1 MNPANKERRLPGEA
15 PADPNQSMP
24 AAFAAGLQV
33 AEASGHAF
41 APRKRFNTQHVL
53 IVTTLVLSVGMIYGM
68 RRYGMQS
75 GLKFDT
81 TEVAYTRDDANH
93 KRAAEFQKLVAQ
105 MGASDKELPTVD
117 KNPFKLMGAEAG
129 GATVDAG
136 PVVDE
141 AAEKAKRLAAE
152 RARTLETE
160 FTALKLGS
168 IMMGRVPLARIND
181 ELVRVGDVAG
191 ENFKIVAIEPQ
202 TVTLVAD
209 GRKYTLTLAEEAPV
223 KGRAPKAKDGAK

>member
-1 MNPANKERRLPGEA
+1 
-15 PADPNQSMP
+15 
-24 AAFAAGLQV
+24 
-33 AEASGHAF
+33 
-41 APRKRFNTQHVL
+41 
-53 IVTTLVLSVGMIYGM
+53 MIYGM

-105 MGASDKELPTVD
+105 MSAADKELPAVD

-129 GATVDAG
+129 DATVDAG
-136 PVVDE
+136 PVVDD

-152 RARTLETE
+152 REKALETE
-160 FTALKLGS
+160 LTELKLGS

-181 ELVRVGDVAG
+181 ELVRVGDMAG

-209 GRKYTLTLAEEAPV
+209 GKKFTLTLADEPQP
-223 KGRAPKAKDGAK
+223 KGKGPKARDGAK

>member
-33 AEASGHAF
+33 AEASGLSV
-41 APRKRFNTQHVL
+41 APRKRFNTQHVI
-53 IVTTLVLSVGMIYGM
+53 IVTTLALSAAMIYGM

-81 TEVAYTRDDANH
+81 TEVVYTRDDANH

-105 MGASDKELPTVD
+105 MGSADKELPAVD

-129 GATVDAG
+129 DATVGTG

-152 RARTLETE
+152 RVKELETE
-160 FTALKLGS
+160 FAELKLGS

-191 ENFKIVAIEPQ
+191 ENFKIVTIEPQ

-209 GRKYTLTLAEEAPV
+209 GKKYTLTLVEEPQP
-223 KGRAPKAKDGAK
+223 KGKGPKAKDGAK

>member
-33 AEASGHAF
+33 AEAGGYALT
-41 APRKRFNTQHVL
+41 ARKRFNTQHVL

-81 TEVAYTRDDANH
+81 AEVSYTRDDATH

-105 MGASDKELPTVD
+105 MNSSSQELPPVD
-117 KNPFKLMGAEAG
+117 TNPFKLMGAEAG
-129 GATVDAG
+129 DATVATA
-136 PVVDE
+136 PVIDE
-141 AAEKAKRLAAE
+141 AAEKAKRLAMERSKALESELAE
-152 RARTLETE
+152 
-160 FTALKLGS
+160 LKLLS
-168 IMMGRVPLARIND
+168 TMMGKVPIARIND
-181 ELVRVGDVAG
+181 DLVRVGEIAG
-191 ENFKIVAIEPQ
+191 ESFKVVAIEPQ
-202 TVTLVAD
+202 AVTVMAD
-209 GRKYTLTLAEEAPV
+209 GKKYTLQLTEEPQP
-223 KGRAPKAKDGAK
+223 KGKATKATTEQR

>member
-33 AEASGHAF
+33 AEAGGYAIT
-41 APRKRFNTQHVL
+41 ARKRFNTQHVL

-81 TEVAYTRDDANH
+81 TEVSYTRDDATH

-105 MGASDKELPTVD
+105 MNSASQELPPVD

-129 GATVDAG
+129 DATVAG

-141 AAEKAKRLAAE
+141 AAEKAKRLASE
-152 RARTLETE
+152 RAKALETE
-160 FTALKLGS
+160 LAELKLFS
-168 IMMGRVPLARIND
+168 IMMGKVPIARIND
-181 ELVRVGDVAG
+181 DLVRVGDIAG
-191 ENFKIVAIEPQ
+191 ESFKVVAIEPQ
-202 TVTLVAD
+202 AVTVMAD
-209 GRKYTLTLAEEAPV
+209 GKKYTLQLTEEPQP
-223 KGRAPKAKDGAK
+223 KGKATKAKTEQR

>member
-15 PADPNQSMP
+15 PADPGQSMP

-33 AEASGHAF
+33 AEASGIAV
-41 APRKRFNTQHVL
+41 APRKRFNTQHV
-53 IVTTLVLSVGMIYGM
+53 IICTTLALSAAMIYGM

-81 TEVAYTRDDANH
+81 TEVAYTRDDATH
-93 KRAAEFQKLVAQ
+93 RRAAEFQKLVAQ
-105 MGASDKELPTVD
+105 MSASEKELPAVD

-129 GATVDAG
+129 DATVDEG

-141 AAEKAKRLAAE
+141 AAEKAKRLAAD
-152 RARTLETE
+152 RAKALEAE
-160 FTALKLGS
+160 FTQLKLGS
-168 IMMGRVPLARIND
+168 IMMGRVPLARING
-181 ELVRVGDVAG
+181 ELVRVGDIAG

-202 TVTLVAD
+202 AVTLVAD
-209 GRKYTLTLAEEAPV
+209 GKRYTLSLAEDPQA
-223 KGRAPKAKDGAK
+223 KGKSPRARDGAK

>member
-33 AEASGHAF
+33 AEASGLSV
-41 APRKRFNTQHVL
+41 APRKRFNTQHVI
-53 IVTTLVLSVGMIYGM
+53 IVTTLALSAGMIYGM

-105 MGASDKELPTVD
+105 MSAADKELPAVD

-129 GATVDAG
+129 DATVDAG
-136 PVVDE
+136 PVVDD

-152 RARTLETE
+152 REKALETE
-160 FTALKLGS
+160 LIELKLGS

-181 ELVRVGDVAG
+181 ELVRVGDMAG

-209 GRKYTLTLAEEAPV
+209 GKKFTLTLADEPQP
-223 KGRAPKAKDGAK
+223 KGKGPKARDGAK

>member
-15 PADPNQSMP
+15 PNESSQSML

-33 AEASGHAF
+33 AEASGIAV
-41 APRKRFNTQHVL
+41 APRKRFNTQHV
-53 IVTTLVLSVGMIYGM
+53 IICTTLALSAAMIYGM

-105 MGASDKELPTVD
+105 MTASDRELPAVD

-129 GATVDAG
+129 DATNETG

-141 AAEKAKRLAAE
+141 AAEKAKRLAAD
-152 RARTLETE
+152 RAKEIETE
-160 FTALKLGS
+160 LTQLKLGS

-181 ELVRVGDVAG
+181 QLVRVGDAAG
-191 ENFKIVAIEPQ
+191 EYFTIAAIEPQ

-209 GRKYTLTLAEEAPV
+209 GKKYTLSLAEDPQSKAKAP
-223 KGRAPKAKDGAK
+223 RAKDGSK

>member
-24 AAFAAGLQV
+24 AAFAAGLQI
-33 AEASGHAF
+33 AEASGLSV
-41 APRKRFNTQHVL
+41 APRKRFNTQHVI
-53 IVTTLVLSVGMIYGM
+53 IVTTLALSVCMIYGM

-81 TEVAYTRDDANH
+81 TEVVYTRDDANH

-105 MGASDKELPTVD
+105 MNVADKELLAVD

-129 GATVDAG
+129 DATAGNG
-136 PVVDE
+136 PVIDE

-152 RARTLETE
+152 RVKELESE
-160 FTALKLGS
+160 FAELKLGS

-191 ENFKIVAIEPQ
+191 ENFKIVSIEPQ

-209 GRKYTLTLAEEAPV
+209 GKKYTLTLTEETQP
-223 KGRAPKAKDGAK
+223 KGKGPRAKDGAK